1 VVDPPPVRLGAH
13 FDGGLAP
20 AILAIVDRGVRLR
33 PHMALDLTAE
43 VELSSGGEYPP
54 VRVLFQGPEGV
65 IVEDGAAPRADLRV
79 AGPLPDIVALLVTP
93 LIGGVPSP
101 IDARGRAALGR
112 LAGRRVRVEGRL
124 ALMRRFLAL
133 IHV

>member
-1 VVDPPPVRLGAH
+1 LIDPPPVQLGAH
-13 FDGGLAP
+13 IDGGLAP
-20 AILAIVDRGVRLR
+20 AILAIVDRGARLR
-33 PHMALDLTAE
+33 PHMAAE
-43 VELSSGGEYPP
+43 LRATVELSSDGQYPP
-54 VRVLFQGPEGV
+54 VRVLFNGADGV
-65 IVEDGAAPRADLRV
+65 IVEDGAAPAADLRV
-79 AGPLPDIVALLVTP
+79 SGPLPDIVALLVTP

-112 LAGRRVRVEGRL
+112 LVGRRVRVEGRL